1 MILLL
6 GTNQPWSAASNL
18 QDSRWEGDAPS
29 SLLRETE
36 QQGFSRQ
43 PEEPLRMGH
52 QHWQKQVGLQCSCP
66 WLPWLILDR
75 EADRLDF
82 FCSEDQI
89 LGYNHYRCSEIPKSR
104 ERSRLVG
111 CFFRDCWVRIACELS
126 SVWEALKAS
135 KKKVSVLFSAAR
147 LGYLVCPMKH
157 YWNSNYNNIGN
168 ATYFSWNPNI
178 T

>member
-29 SLLRETE
+29 SLLREAE

-43 PEEPLRMGH
+43 PEEPPRMGH

-66 WLPWLILDR
+66 WLPWQILDR

-111 CFFRDCWVRIACELS
+111 WLVVFLGTAESELPVS
-126 SVWEALKAS
+126 FLQFGKLSRHQKRKFLCCSVQQ
-135 KKKVSVLFSAAR
+135 
-147 LGYLVCPMKH
+147 GLVTWFAP
-157 YWNSNYNNIGN
+157 
-168 ATYFSWNPNI
+168 
-178 T
+178 